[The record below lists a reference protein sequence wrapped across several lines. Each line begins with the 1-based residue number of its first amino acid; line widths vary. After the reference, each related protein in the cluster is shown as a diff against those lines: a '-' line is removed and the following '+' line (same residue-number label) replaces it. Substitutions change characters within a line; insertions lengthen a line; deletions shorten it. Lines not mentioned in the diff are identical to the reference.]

1 MQLSGLSYLIKEG
14 FRNVWANRI
23 MSIASICVLISCFVL
38 TGSAVLF
45 SMNVSRLVD
54 KVGNSNETTV
64 YVKNDLSKIEAA
76 YVGREIKKLNNV
88 TEVIYYPKDE
98 ALKEYKDKLGDEVFK
113 NLKDDNPLPD
123 AFKITM
129 DDLSKYN
136 LTVEKIM
143 KINGVDTVSNR
154 SDIARKLTE
163 LNNLV
168 QTLSTVIIIALAV
181 ISLFIISN
189 TIKATMHNRRF
200 EISIMKSVGATDAF
214 VRIPFVVEGMA
225 LGFAGAIISTIALL
239 FLYDGIMR
247 IASGLFPFIAITSIP
262 ITSVILGVLAIFC
275 AAGIII
281 GALSGFISIR
291 KYLKKESKEILGW

>member
-98 ALKEYKDKLGDEVFK
+98 ALKEYKDKLGDEVFE

-129 DDLSKYN
+129 NDLSKYN

-189 TIKATMHNRRF
+189 TIRATMHNRRF

>member
-98 ALKEYKDKLGDEVFK
+98 ALKEYKDKLGDEVFE

-136 LTVEKIM
+136 LTVERIM

-189 TIKATMHNRRF
+189 TIRATMHNRRF